1 MLPVNAYNASR
12 KRYRSI
18 ISLLNPGRIGAMP
31 VLRRFLLFFT
41 LILIL
46 LASISGCSKPAAPSA
61 GLTPTQTALRAAIAE
76 ELSATIIPSPSA
88 TISPTKTP
96 TAAPVQ
102 SPHYT
107 LEAVLDYEQHQL
119 QVAEK
124 IHYINNSTDRLSE
137 LLLMVDP
144 LYFPGTFKLDS
155 LNWEDGQP
163 VENIVTETGWL
174 RFPLR
179 QPLEPGQA
187 LDLSVA
193 YQLNLPSPV
202 PNAATRPIPFGY
214 TSRQTNLVDWYPFV
228 PPYISGQ
235 GWLAHPAGYYGEHLV
250 YDIADF
256 TVNIRMNNPHP
267 ELIVAAS
274 APGKKDGDW
283 YRFEHD
289 SARNFA
295 WSVSPYYQVLT
306 GQTGPV
312 KVTSYAFG
320 GEEKANRA
328 VLDTTLAAV
337 ELYSR
342 LFGAYPRQEL
352 SVVEADFL
360 DGMEYDGLY
369 FLSKGFYNLYTG
381 TPAEYLV
388 AIAAHETAHQWWYA
402 LVGNDQALE
411 PWLDEALATYSER
424 LYYENLHPEAL
435 DWWWNYRVNYY
446 QPRGWIDDTIYN
458 PHGEVEAYRAYREAV
473 YLNGAKFLEELRQ
486 SIGDQA
492 FFDFLKDYASQYQK
506 RLATSKDFFSL
517 LKQYSSTDLT
527 SLLKKYFNKL

>member
-1 MLPVNAYNASR
+1 M
-12 KRYRSI
+12 
-18 ISLLNPGRIGAMP
+18 ISKNNPGRIGGMP
-31 VLRRFLLFFT
+31 LLRRSLWFFL
-41 LILIL
+41 LILIT
-46 LASISGCSKPAAPSA
+46 SIISGCSKPVDSTQSPD
-61 GLTPTQTALRAAIAE
+61 PTQTALKATIVK
-76 ELSATIIPSPSA
+76 ELSSTIVPSPIA

-96 TAAPVQ
+96 TPAPVQ
-102 SPHYT
+102 QPHYT
-107 LEAVLDYEQHQL
+107 LEAILDYELHQL

-137 LLLMVDP
+137 LLLMVDS
-144 LYFPGTFKLDS
+144 LYYPGTFKLDS

-163 VENIVTETGWL
+163 VEKIVNETGWL

-193 YQLNLPSPV
+193 YQLNLPSPA

-214 TSRQTNLVDWYPFV
+214 TQRQTNLVDWYPFV

-250 YDIADF
+250 YEVADY
-256 TVNIRMNNPHP
+256 TVNLRMSSPHP
-267 ELIVAAS
+267 ELIIAAS
-274 APGKKDGDW
+274 APVKKDGDW

-289 SARNFA
+289 SARNFV
-295 WSVSPYYQVLT
+295 WSVSPYYQVMT
-306 GQTGPV
+306 GHAGTV
-312 KVTSYAFG
+312 KITSYAFG
-320 GEEKANRA
+320 GDDKANQA
-328 VLDTTLAAV
+328 VLDTTIASV

-342 LFGAYPRQEL
+342 LFGDYPRQEL

-381 TPAEYLV
+381 SPAEYLV

-424 LYYENLHPEAL
+424 LYYENIHPEAL

-446 QPRGWIDDTIYN
+446 QPRGWVDDTIYN
-458 PHGEVEAYRAYREAV
+458 PHGEVEAYRAYRDTV
-473 YLNGAKFLEELRQ
+473 YLNGAKFLEDLRQ

-492 FFDFLKDYASQYQK
+492 FFDFLKDYVSQFQK
-506 RLATSKDFFSL
+506 RLATSNDFLGL
-517 LKQYSSTDLT
+517 LKQYTSTDLT
-527 SLLKKYFNKL
+527 SLLKKYFNKLE